1 MRQDELWDDFYSKN
15 RTAWRG
21 NTIVP
26 IRVTGKALDLGCGNG
41 KTVSALI
48 DEGFDVT
55 GVDFSE
61 VAINQ
66 CKERF
71 PNSEFLVTDVTIL
84 PFPDSTFDY
93 VTAVH
98 ILEHL
103 DEEQL
108 SKTVKEIERVLVD
121 GGYVFIRCFTK
132 RDMRSGKRNDS
143 DIFYRFYEVET
154 ILKAFEGFKVE
165 SAELK
170 EETTRFGGLRSRVE
184 VLIKVNK

>member
-1 MRQDELWDDFYSKN
+1 MTQEELWDDFYSKN

-41 KTVSALI
+41 KTVSTLI
-48 DEGFDVT
+48 DKGMDVT
-55 GVDFSE
+55 GIDFSE

-71 PNSEFLVTDVTIL
+71 PQADFLVGDVTNL
-84 PFPDSTFDY
+84 PFNDNTFDY

-98 ILEHL
+98 VLEHL
-103 DEEQL
+103 DDKQL
-108 SKTVKEIERVLVD
+108 AATVREIRRVLVP
-121 GGYVFIRCFTK
+121 GGYVFVRSFTE
-132 RDMRSGKRNDS
+132 RDMRSEKRNSS
-143 DIFYRFYEVET
+143 DIYYRFYDMESM
-154 ILKAFEGFKVE
+154 LKAFEGFTVE

-170 EETTRFGGLRSRVE
+170 EDTTRFGTLRSRVE
-184 VLIKVNK
+184 VLMKS